1 MRILYHFRTQAADG
15 SGVHIQ
21 RLVEALSKNGATV
34 KVIGPAL
41 AARSMSRT
49 QGPGVM
55 NSMRRLLP
63 KPLHELAEL
72 SLNVPE
78 VVRLF
83 RAAREFKPDVIYE
96 RTNLFLTS
104 GVVVSQYLRVPL
116 IVEANS
122 PYFLE
127 RSRHGGISLTAL
139 ARWSERY
146 AWTNADAV
154 IAVSE
159 CLAEIISTEGVAK
172 SRIHVM
178 PNGVTNELLT
188 ESVPPDVAKQRL
200 GLENRVVLGFTGFI
214 RQWNGLEPVVDLLA
228 SDRCGNCTLL
238 IVGDGPA
245 RAEIEKRARARGVE
259 DRVRI
264 TGVLDHEKVPNFVS
278 AFDIALQPAANS
290 YASPLKLIEY
300 MALERAILAPDQANI
315 RELLTDGVDALLFD
329 ASNSN
334 AFANALIK
342 LVEDE
347 KLRQRL
353 AFGASETLKRR
364 GLTWQRNAE
373 RVVDLADRLG
383 RGRSAAAIPVR

>member
-34 KVIGPAL
+34 RVIGPAI
-41 AARSMSRT
+41 AARSATRT
-49 QGPGVM
+49 RRQAVM
-55 NSMRRLLP
+55 NIVRRILP

-72 SLNVPE
+72 LLNVPE

-83 RAAREFKPDVIYE
+83 RAAREFKPDVLYE

-104 GVVVSQYLRVPL
+104 GVVVSRCLSIPL

-127 RSRHGGISLTAL
+127 RSRHGGICFSAL
-139 ARWSERY
+139 AQWSERI
-146 AWTNADAV
+146 AWTHADAV

-159 CLAEIISTEGVAK
+159 CLAEIIGSEGVT
-172 SRIHVM
+172 RDRLHVM
-178 PNGVTNELLT
+178 PNGVADDLITQKVA
-188 ESVPPDVAKQRL
+188 SVVAKRSL
-200 GLENRVVLGFTGFI
+200 GLEDRVVLGFTGFI
-214 RQWNGLEPVVDLLA
+214 RQWNGLGPVVDLLA
-228 SDRCGNCTLL
+228 SDRCSNCTLL

-245 RAEIEKRARARGVE
+245 RVEIENRARARGVE
-259 DRVRI
+259 DRVKI
-264 TGVLDHEKVPNFVS
+264 TGVVDHEQVPTFVS

-329 ASNSN
+329 ASSSF
-334 AFANALIK
+334 AFESALIR

-353 AFGASETLKRR
+353 ACGSFETLKRR

-373 RVVDLADRLG
+373 RVVDLAGRLG
-383 RGRSAAAIPVR
+383 RGRSVAAAVR